1 MFIIVAFCRDLPPI
15 DNGVLEY
22 DMMESLFNATRPN
35 GTVATYTCDDG
46 FRLDGNATSYR
57 ICDTGNWTATE
68 PACIESKPWVYVC
81 VAGRSTG
88 VYIFSVICSSPVT
101 KLVYFFMTRK

>member
-1 MFIIVAFCRDLPPI
+1 
-15 DNGVLEY
+15 
-22 DMMESLFNATRPN
+22 MMESLLNDTRPN

-68 PACIESKPWVYVC
+68 PVCIESKPWVLYDTVCILRCSTIVASYV
-81 VAGRSTG
+81 
-88 VYIFSVICSSPVT
+88 
-101 KLVYFFMTRK
+101 L